1 MSEARSLVNII
12 DDLEKKSEELES
24 VIDMYKE
31 IKSLE
36 DKIGDTAIKYDSL
49 LKLIEDSDSKL
60 KDSGKI
66 IEKISTEL
74 SINLKKY
81 SSGIDNIRRN
91 NELMKVDII
100 NLTEYI
106 SDIKKELVNQG
117 QKNEL
122 LDKRIYD
129 NQGIVEYNFKGINQS
144 LSKLQYE
151 VENDK
156 EIILEIRQDIDRYNN
171 SLIDKIE
178 TSIKDISE
186 NVDKKIKIQNILIII
201 TIIASIINIFF

>member
-36 DKIGDTAIKYDSL
+36 DKIADTAMKYDSL
-49 LKLIEDSDSKL
+49 FKLIEDSDSKL
-60 KDSGKI
+60 KESSKS

-81 SSGIDNIRRN
+81 SSDIDNIRRN

-151 VENDK
+151 VENEK
-156 EIILEIRQDIDRYNN
+156 KIILEIKQDIDRYNN
-171 SLIDKIE
+171 TLIDKIE
-178 TSIKDISE
+178 TSIKNISE

>member
-117 QKNEL
+117 EKNKL

-129 NQGIVEYNFKGINQS
+129 NHGIVEYNFKGINQS
-144 LSKLQYE
+144 LSKLQYDI
-151 VENDK
+151 ENGIK
-156 EIILEIRQDIDRYNN
+156 IILEIKADIDRYNN

-178 TSIKDISE
+178 NSIKNINESI
-186 NVDKKIKIQNILIII
+186 DKKIKIQNTLIII
-201 TIIASIINIFF
+201 TVIASIINIFF

>member
-100 NLTEYI
+100 NLNEYI

-122 LDKRIYD
+122 LEKRIYD

-178 TSIKDISE
+178 TSIKNISE
-186 NVDKKIKIQNILIII
+186 NVDKKIKIQNILLII